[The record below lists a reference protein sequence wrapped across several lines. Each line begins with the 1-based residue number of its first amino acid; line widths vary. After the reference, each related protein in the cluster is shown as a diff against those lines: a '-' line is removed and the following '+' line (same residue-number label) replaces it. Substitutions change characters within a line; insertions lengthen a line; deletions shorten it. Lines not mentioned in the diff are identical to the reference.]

1 MSSLLLSLLQL
12 IYLQKLFSLPFDGT
26 RMSSTICEK
35 AAYYGR
41 LQGKII
47 HYRIAQY
54 SRKELHQN
62 MDEVK
67 FKEYIDAALRKAV
80 KLWEDVIDVKFIEL
94 PYTKANIEV
103 IFATFYH
110 GDKYPFD
117 GEGNELAHTFYP
129 SNFIRH
135 GQIHIDD
142 SEPWGPNGR
151 NLDWVMAHEIG
162 HALGLV
168 HSDDESLMT
177 SHYQGFQKTTPKLHP
192 CDIAA
197 IQSLYGKKKNH

>member
-1 MSSLLLSLLQL
+1 FLLL
-12 IYLQKLFSLPFDGT
+12 
-26 RMSSTICEK
+26 EK
-35 AAYYGR
+35 VAHHGR

-67 FKEYIDAALRKAV
+67 FKEYIDSALRKAV
-80 KLWEDVIDVKFIEL
+80 KLWEDVIDVRFVEM

-103 IFATFYH
+103 LFATFHH

-129 SNFIRH
+129 DNLMWH

-168 HSDDESLMT
+168 HGDDESLMT
-177 SHYQGFQKTTPKLHP
+177 SHYQGFQETTPKLLP
-192 CDIAA
+192 CDVAA
-197 IQSLYGKKKNH
+197 IQSLYGSCTTHSS